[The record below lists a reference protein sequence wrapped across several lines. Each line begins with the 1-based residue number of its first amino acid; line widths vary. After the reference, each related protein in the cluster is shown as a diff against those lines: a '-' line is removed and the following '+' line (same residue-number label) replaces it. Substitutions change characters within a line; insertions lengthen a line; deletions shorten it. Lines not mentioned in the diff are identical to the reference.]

1 MPQSAV
7 DRHTARRRAATSMAA
22 TELVGDVARVLG
34 ERGITVM
41 PLKGALLQHW
51 LYDDPAERPL
61 SDVDLLVR
69 AGDLPDAVDLLKE
82 ARYRPTSHAIVDGLV
97 METRF
102 GLLLDLH
109 TRLFDQARYR
119 IFTDDLF
126 ARGSDDT
133 NLFGAPVRIPCAL
146 DVYAHLIGKFG
157 SDHLDARAEARLDE
171 LGRMGS
177 FIAVSPGAAAL
188 HLGRCGMRRVSRYVL
203 PLVHETTGDSFA
215 RKVVDC
221 LPLDPLGRSI
231 AAVTSS
237 VLAGAPPRSRMAAL
251 MAHLMNDSLPRGLR
265 SGVRALRQQARS

>member
-1 MPQSAV
+1 
-7 DRHTARRRAATSMAA
+7 MAA

-69 AGDLPDAVDLLKE
+69 AGDLADAVDLLSE
-82 ARYRPTSHAIVDGLV
+82 SGYRPTRHAIVDGLV

-119 IFTDDLF
+119 IRTDDLF
-126 ARGSDDT
+126 ARGIDDT
-133 NLFGAPVRIPCAL
+133 DLFGAPVRLPSTL

-157 SDHLDARAEARLDE
+157 SDHLDARAESRLDE
-171 LGRMGS
+171 LARMGA
-177 FIAVSPGAAAL
+177 FIGPSPDTAAR
-188 HLGRCGMRRVSRYVL
+188 HLFRCGMRRVARYVL

-215 RKVVDC
+215 RQVVDC
-221 LPLDPLGRSI
+221 LPPDPLGRGI
-231 AAVTSS
+231 AAVATS
-237 VLAGAPPRSRMAAL
+237 VLAEAPQRSRAAAL
-251 MAHLMNDSLPRGLR
+251 MAHLMNDSLLRGLR
-265 SGVRALRQQARS
+265 SGARALRQHARG